1 MAGPACG
8 APGRPRWNMTACPL
22 ARSRNAL
29 LSEADRAKALSISQ
43 SLRVRASRG
52 LPLCGRAWRMAAA
65 QWHCLVASVSAVHD
79 GSLGGHVLP
88 HTTSGSPSGQR

>member
-8 APGRPRWNMTACPL
+8 APGRSQWNMTACPL

-29 LSEADRAKALSISQ
+29 LSEADRAKALSMSQ

-52 LPLCGRAWRMAAA
+52 LPLCGRAWRRAAA
-65 QWHCLVASVSAVHD
+65 RWHGLVASVSAWWP
-79 GSLGGHVLP
+79 LCRLCMMARWGGMCC
-88 HTTSGSPSGQR
+88 HT